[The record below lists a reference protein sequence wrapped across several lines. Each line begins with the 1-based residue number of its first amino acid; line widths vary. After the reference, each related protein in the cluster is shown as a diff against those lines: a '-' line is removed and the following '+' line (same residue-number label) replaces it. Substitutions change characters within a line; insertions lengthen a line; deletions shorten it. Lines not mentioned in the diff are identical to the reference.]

1 MQYLQLQLGFTTPDQ
16 AHVLVVASA
25 CSLAVKLTVLGLLIR
40 HLGDQWML
48 ALGLSAC
55 VAEVR
60 PWCQST
66 RAAKPQSIHTS
77 HRQGY

>member
-60 PWCQST
+60 PCAGGISGCWPWAY
-66 RAAKPQSIHTS
+66 RPVWL
-77 HRQGY
+77 R

>member
-60 PWCQST
+60 PCAWEISGCWHWAYRPVWQ
-66 RAAKPQSIHTS
+66 R
-77 HRQGY
+77 